1 MLFFK
6 DSLNSPIKDQ
16 WYKERIANGVG
27 EAERIVLQ
35 AAKVILGQIRCT
47 TFHMDTYPAHED
59 ISSIEL
65 GKRWVPSYLWKF
77 MEALVKK
84 QLKYVSLGQALKNAV
99 KPRLLLS
106 PVVFGLGIE
115 VELVFG
121 SKWVLIQLNLLG
133 FSVSPDEA
141 TRYQQSIVCN
151 EN

>member
-1 MLFFK
+1 MLRF
-6 DSLNSPIKDQ
+6 SLINDQ
-16 WYKERIANGVG
+16 WYKARKASNVD

-65 GKRWVPSYLWKF
+65 GKRCVPSYLWKF